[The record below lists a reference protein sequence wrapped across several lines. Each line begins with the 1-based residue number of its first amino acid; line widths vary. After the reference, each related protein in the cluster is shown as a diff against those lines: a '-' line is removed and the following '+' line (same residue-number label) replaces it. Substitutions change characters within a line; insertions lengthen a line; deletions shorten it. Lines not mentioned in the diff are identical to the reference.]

1 MGIVLSPVQ
10 DVTLDRWSLDDHK
23 PLAGPRWNE
32 RDTYFIY
39 YAYASDPKPLTFSVD
54 LKVNKNYVRFEFLTV
69 V

>member
-23 PLAGPRWNE
+23 PLAGPQWNG
-32 RDTYFIY
+32 RDTFFVY
-39 YAYASDPKPLTFSVD
+39 YAYASDPQPLTFSVD
-54 LKVNKNYVRFEFLTV
+54 LKVNKNHVRFEFLTV